1 MEFTLISRVHEDDEK
16 LYISTLPYSIT
27 RYSTVKVCVS
37 LNTIIPLSSLQ
48 SSAGNLKSCAF
59 AKERLID
66 IHYMIRQQE
75 PLT

>member
-1 MEFTLISRVHEDDEK
+1 MEFTLISRVHEDDKK

-37 LNTIIPLSSLQ
+37 LNTIIPLSSLRL
-48 SSAGNLKSCAF
+48 GIYAF
-59 AKERLID
+59 SKERLID

-75 PLT
+75 PST